1 MSTISLKSF
10 KAFIGM
16 DWADAKHDI
25 CLQVRGSE
33 EQESACI
40 EHRVDAI
47 EAWARGLHERVGGP
61 IAIALEQS
69 RGPIVYALLKYDFL
83 VLFPISPVM
92 LAKYRKTFHPSGAK
106 DDPSDAALILDLLVR
121 HPERI
126 KPICPMSEP
135 IRKLLY
141 LVEYRRKLVS
151 DKVRYSNRLTTA
163 LKHYYPQVLEWMTT
177 HDSRLFCDFLDRWPT
192 LLSAKRAR
200 RSSLEKFFRDH
211 RSRRA
216 DLMEARVAAIKSAQP
231 LTLDPAVIDAYSL
244 QVQVL
249 VGQLRVTL
257 EAIERYDEE
266 IAHLAAQHPDYQLF
280 DGLPGAG
287 AALAPRLLAA
297 FGDQRDR
304 FASAEDVQMFVGVA
318 PVTERSGKQCW
329 VHWRTQCPT
338 FLRQTFVEWARC
350 SISQSYWAG
359 AYYRQ
364 QRERGRSNQ
373 AALRALAF
381 KWIRIL
387 YRCWRSR
394 TPYDESAYLN
404 ALRQRGSPLL
414 TYLGAAANPPKPM

>member
-1 MSTISLKSF
+1 MSTSSLKSF
-10 KAFIGM
+10 RAFVGI
-16 DWADAKHDI
+16 DWADTKHDI

-40 EHRVDAI
+40 AHRVDAI
-47 EAWARGLHERVGGP
+47 EAWARGLHERLGGP
-61 IAIALEQS
+61 IAIALELS
-69 RGPIVYALLKYDFL
+69 RGPIVYALRKYDFL

-92 LAKYRKTFHPSGAK
+92 LAKYRKAFHPSGAK

-126 KPICPMSEP
+126 KRIQPMSEP
-135 IRKLLY
+135 MRELLY

-163 LKHYYPQVLEWMTT
+163 LKHYYPQALEWITT

-192 LLSAKRAR
+192 LLNAKRAR
-200 RSSLEKFFRDH
+200 RSSLERFFRDH

-216 DLMEARVAAIKSAQP
+216 GLMEARVASIKSAKP
-231 LTLDPAVIDAYSL
+231 LTLDQAVIRAYSL
-244 QVQVL
+244 RVQVL
-249 VGQLRVTL
+249 AGQLRVTL
-257 EAIERYDEE
+257 DAIERYDKE
-266 IAHLAAQHPDYQLF
+266 IAQLAAQHPDYELF
-280 DGLPGAG
+280 DALPGAG
-287 AALAPRLLAA
+287 AALAPRLLVA
-297 FGDQRDR
+297 FGDQRER
-304 FASAEDVQMFVGVA
+304 FGSAEDVQMFVGVA

-350 SISQSYWAG
+350 SISRSYWAG

-364 QRERGRSNQ
+364 QRERGQSHQ

-387 YRCWRSR
+387 YRCWQSR

-404 ALRQRGSPLL
+404 ALRLKGSPLL
-414 TYLGAAANPPKPM
+414 KHLGAEANPPQTA